1 MNNIKYQRMMAQ
13 KEPIPVAG
21 AVVVPQQRRV
31 LWKNVCLLGD
41 EQREC
46 MVEMSKNKLKF
57 YIVAV
62 DLAIFR
68 YHIIELWSAQ
78 AKKLLQAC
86 DGSLEKLMTYL
97 EFRYGK
103 LQIKDY
109 DLLI

>member
-1 MNNIKYQRMMAQ
+1 M
-13 KEPIPVAG
+13 
-21 AVVVPQQRRV
+21 
-31 LWKNVCLLGD
+31 CLLGD

-46 MVEMSKNKLKF
+46 MVEMSRNKLKF

-78 AKKLLQAC
+78 AKKLMQAC

-109 DLLI
+109 DLLIQYQLYMPIELQKELNLQNAERNDSFDK

>member
-1 MNNIKYQRMMAQ
+1 
-13 KEPIPVAG
+13 
-21 AVVVPQQRRV
+21 
-31 LWKNVCLLGD
+31 
-41 EQREC
+41 
-46 MVEMSKNKLKF
+46 MVEMSRNKLKF

-78 AKKLLQAC
+78 AKKLMQAC

-109 DLLI
+109 DLLIQYQLYMPIELQKELNLQNAERNDSFDK

>member
-1 MNNIKYQRMMAQ
+1 
-13 KEPIPVAG
+13 
-21 AVVVPQQRRV
+21 V

-46 MVEMSKNKLKF
+46 MVEMSRNKLKF

-78 AKKLLQAC
+78 AKKLMQAC

-109 DLLI
+109 DLLIQYQLYMPIELQKELNLQNAERNDSFDK